1 MNKKFAIG
9 IDLGTYNSCAA
20 YAGDADH
27 VSILKDRHGP
37 TLQGQLFPSF
47 IRFDNNGDAIEYGEE
62 ARMQMTYAS
71 ELVVWGVKRL
81 IGRSYHQVE
90 KDTKRFAY
98 SILKEKN
105 GDIAIAVGKKQ
116 YSPAEISALILK
128 WIKNS
133 AETYNPYIT
142 EPISKAVITH
152 PAYFDASQ
160 IEQTKEAA
168 LHAGFEEIE
177 LITEPVA
184 AAIAYGLQL
193 ESAGPQFI
201 MTIDWG
207 AGTLDIVIVLLKTG
221 ISGKPVLVETKPAR
235 GDVALGGIDMDD
247 LLLIKAVE
255 TYGLNDYQ
263 TLISQTVQPTL
274 SEELQDILGKNI
286 PPELKDL
293 LKDGENAKAFDQK
306 RISID
311 QSIWNE
317 FCGLRSQLEKLKIE
331 LSRVPSAQ
339 GPIAYHGKTILLKM
353 ARTRNDRL
361 DRGDDWIILEDVL
374 QPLLISFKKQI
385 EFALKKSGL
394 QSTDIQ
400 HVLLVGGPMHMPCV
414 RKVIMDIF
422 SNNRAITGELMKI
435 EKEGFPVSPMEAV
448 ARGAALFAGHIG
460 PDPTL
465 KRIPFDYGV
474 LFGQQG
480 EILVREG
487 DVVPCEVS
495 YPTGLVGGN
504 KPDGSIPIGLY
515 KREVSPEGEIYTRM
529 GDYVFVATVNKNNK
543 INFQPMLRAGE
554 DKTISLEIK
563 DLISG
568 DSLTLNRLS
577 VLTGM
582 KITKPLRIEV
592 VIDDGSAAKSS
603 GGGGGGSVDHEESHL
618 IDISQKRQAA
628 LAAIKIGQYALEHNP
643 AVQTNARLQK
653 ELNEKIQKLKQVL
666 PSENSV
672 DQRSYQ
678 QLANR
683 CTELIGLM
691 ETEKLI
697 NEEDKYL

>member
-1 MNKKFAIG
+1 MDKKFAIG

-27 VSILKDRHGP
+27 VLILKDRHGP

-62 ARMQMTYAS
+62 ARIQMSFAS

-90 KDTKRFAY
+90 KETNRFAY

-105 GDIAIAVGKKQ
+105 GDIAIAVGKKH

-142 EPISKAVITH
+142 GPISKAVITH

-306 RISID
+306 RINID
-311 QSIWNE
+311 QAIWNE

-339 GPIAYHGKTILLKM
+339 GPIAYHGKTIILKM
-353 ARTRNDRL
+353 ARTRADRL
-361 DRGDDWIILEDVL
+361 DRGEDWIILEDVL

-385 EFALKKSGL
+385 EFALIKSGL

-400 HVLLVGGPMHMPCV
+400 HVLLVGDPC
-414 RKVIMDIF
+414 IC
-422 SNNRAITGELMKI
+422 RA
-435 EKEGFPVSPMEAV
+435 
-448 ARGAALFAGHIG
+448 
-460 PDPTL
+460 
-465 KRIPFDYGV
+465 
-474 LFGQQG
+474 FG
-480 EILVREG
+480 
-487 DVVPCEVS
+487 
-495 YPTGLVGGN
+495 
-504 KPDGSIPIGLY
+504 K
-515 KREVSPEGEIYTRM
+515 
-529 GDYVFVATVNKNNK
+529 
-543 INFQPMLRAGE
+543 
-554 DKTISLEIK
+554 
-563 DLISG
+563 
-568 DSLTLNRLS
+568 
-577 VLTGM
+577 
-582 KITKPLRIEV
+582 
-592 VIDDGSAAKSS
+592 
-603 GGGGGGSVDHEESHL
+603 
-618 IDISQKRQAA
+618 
-628 LAAIKIGQYALEHNP
+628 
-643 AVQTNARLQK
+643 
-653 ELNEKIQKLKQVL
+653 
-666 PSENSV
+666 
-672 DQRSYQ
+672 
-678 QLANR
+678 
-683 CTELIGLM
+683 
-691 ETEKLI
+691 
-697 NEEDKYL
+697 